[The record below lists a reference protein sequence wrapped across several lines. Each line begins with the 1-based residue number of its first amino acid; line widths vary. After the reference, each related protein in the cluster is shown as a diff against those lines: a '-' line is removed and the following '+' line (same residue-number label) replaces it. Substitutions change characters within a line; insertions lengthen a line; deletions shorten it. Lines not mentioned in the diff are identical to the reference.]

1 MLHLFLICIVR
12 IRNEALWDLV
22 SVKISPNFYY
32 LFLAFLHVTASA
44 HKGGSVR
51 ISVVH
56 ALWSVRFNAP
66 EGSNFK
72 VTHACYREAQA
83 GEHISE

>member
-1 MLHLFLICIVR
+1 MLS
-12 IRNEALWDLV
+12 A
-22 SVKISPNFYY
+22 KILQNFYY
-32 LFLAFLHVTASA
+32 LFLAFLHVTANV

-51 ISVVH
+51 NSVVH
-56 ALWSVRFNAP
+56 ALWSVHFNAP
-66 EGSNFK
+66 EGSNFI